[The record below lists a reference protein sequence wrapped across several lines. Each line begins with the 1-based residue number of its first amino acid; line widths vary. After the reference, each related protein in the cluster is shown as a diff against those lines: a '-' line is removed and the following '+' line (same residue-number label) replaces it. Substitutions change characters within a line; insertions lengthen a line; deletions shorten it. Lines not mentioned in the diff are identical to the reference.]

1 MAVQSVRDK
10 DRRRCQNESM
20 AGELGGHGLK
30 DALVI
35 LGAAGI
41 VIPAFAR
48 LKISPVI
55 GFIIVGMIVGP
66 FGLGALAV
74 HRPWLD
80 TITIT
85 DREGIEPFA
94 EFGIILLLF
103 AIGLELSFRRL
114 VAMRRSIFGIGAAEL
129 LLGTILIGA
138 GLWLAGETSASAAT
152 LGVALAMS
160 STALVLPIAG
170 MSSPVGR
177 AAFAM
182 LLFED
187 LALVPLL
194 FVLASSGPISQ
205 LPFVFL
211 KGVVII
217 AAMLIAGRLVLPH
230 LFAQAARTK
239 SPELF
244 LAVSLLTVILASL
257 ATAGAGLSPILG
269 ALVAGI
275 IIAETEYRSEVE
287 VVTAPFRG
295 LALGVFLITVGM
307 RIDLHLLAAIWP
319 QLLGALAAVLVVK
332 TVVTGGLLRLSG
344 SRSGTAAETGLLMAS
359 PSETTLILIGAA
371 AATGTIGVQTASFW
385 QGVTA
390 LGLTVTP
397 LLAKLGRLAG
407 SQVDQVAG
415 DEPDEGEAKGRTV
428 IFGFGRVGQMV
439 ADMLITHKRPYLA
452 VDSDID
458 GVRRAREGGYNV
470 LFGDVRRPELADK
483 LHLGHAA
490 ALVLTMDDPVLVAQ
504 LARRVR
510 GWVPDL
516 PIIARARDTDHAA
529 QLYKAGVTDAVP
541 ETLEASLQLAEAVLV
556 DVGAPMGPVIASI
569 HEKRSELRSEIMAE
583 AELEAEPRLGRRRM
597 RDSQPSAEGSNRS
610 APAK

>member
-1 MAVQSVRDK
+1 
-10 DRRRCQNESM
+10 M
-20 AGELGGHGLK
+20 AGELSGHGLK

-66 FGLGALAV
+66 FGLGALAGG
-74 HRPWLD
+74 HRWLD
-80 TITIT
+80 AITIT
-85 DREGIEPFA
+85 DRAGIEPFA

-114 VAMRRSIFGIGAAEL
+114 AAMRRSIFGIGAAEMI
-129 LLGTILIGA
+129 LGTLLIGA
-138 GLWLAGETSASAAT
+138 GLWLAGEAPASAAT

-170 MSSPVGR
+170 MNSPVGR

-194 FVLASSGPISQ
+194 FVLASAAPITQ
-205 LPFVFL
+205 LPIIFL
-211 KGVVII
+211 KGAFVI
-217 AAMLIAGRLVLPH
+217 AAMLVAGRYLLPP

-244 LAVSLLTVILASL
+244 LAVSLLAVILASL
-257 ATAGAGLSPILG
+257 ATAATGLSPILG
-269 ALVAGI
+269 ALVAGVL
-275 IIAETEYRSEVE
+275 IAETDYRNEVE

-307 RIDLHLLAAIWP
+307 RIDFRTLLDIWP
-319 QLLGALAAVLVVK
+319 QLLGALAAVLAVK

-344 SRSGTAAETGLLMAS
+344 SRAGTAAETGLLMAS

-371 AATGTIGVQTASFW
+371 AATGTIAAPTASFW
-385 QGVTA
+385 QAVTA

-397 LLAKLGRLAG
+397 LLAKLGQLAAR
-407 SQVDQVAG
+407 QVDHAASE
-415 DEPDEGEAKGRTV
+415 EPQEGEAKGRTV
-428 IFGFGRVGQMV
+428 IFGFGRVGRMV
-439 ADMLITHKRPYLA
+439 ADMMITHKRPYLA

-458 GVRRAREGGYNV
+458 SVRHAREAGYNV

-510 GWVPDL
+510 GWVPEL

-569 HEKRSELRSEIMAE
+569 HEKRAELRGEIMAE
-583 AELEAEPRLGRRRM
+583 AELESEPRLGRRRV
-597 RDSQPSAEGSNRS
+597 RDQLPTNI
-610 APAK
+610 